1 MSVTAEQS
9 PPVPAQFQPL
19 HDTVTEAMEKFHVP
33 GVAVGL
39 MLDGQDHVAAFGV
52 TNVNYPAM
60 VLPETLFQIGSTS
73 KTVTATAVMRL
84 VEDGSIDLDSP
95 VRRYLP
101 ELRLRDERVAE
112 EVTPRHLLNHT
123 AGWSGDYFDDT
134 GRGDDALVKIV
145 QGMAELE
152 QVTPLGEIWS
162 YNNAAFYLLGRVLE
176 AVTGK
181 PYEVVTRELVL
192 DPLGMT
198 NSFFFPEE
206 VMVHSFA
213 VGHNVVDGKATVA
226 TPWPIPRSANP
237 AGGVTS
243 TAADQLRYARFHMG
257 DGTAE
262 DGSRVLRAESLR
274 QMQTP
279 TVPAGPGM
287 RMGLSWFIRDAG
299 GMRIVQHGGDTN
311 GQSSS
316 FAFVPERKFALTI
329 LTNAGAGQQLHGEVE
344 RWALDHYL
352 GISEPEP
359 VHQQRPA
366 EELAEYAGRY
376 ETSLIAIAVGV
387 EGDSPVL
394 SFELVGEGHFPS
406 DTPPDL
412 PPPTPVAF
420 WSADDVV
427 ATGGP
432 LEGIKGE
439 FLRGADGQVAW
450 FRFGGRLYRRQA

>member
-1 MSVTAEQS
+1 
-9 PPVPAQFQPL
+9 
-19 HDTVTEAMEKFHVP
+19 MERLQVP

-39 MLDGQDHVAAFGV
+39 LLDGREYVYGFGI
-52 TNVNYPAM
+52 TNVNYPAA

-84 VEDGSIDLDSP
+84 VEDGSIDLDAP

-101 ELRLRDERVAE
+101 GLRLQDERVADS
-112 EVTPRHLLNHT
+112 VTPRHLLNHT

-145 QGMAELE
+145 EGMAGLE

-162 YNNAAFYLLGRVLE
+162 YNNAAFYLLGRLLE

-181 PYEVVTRELVL
+181 PYELVARELVL
-192 DPLGMT
+192 EPLGMHD
-198 NSFFFPEE
+198 SFFFPEE
-206 VMVHSFA
+206 VMVRSFA
-213 VGHNVVDGKATVA
+213 VGHNVVEEKVSVA

-257 DGTAE
+257 DGTAQ
-262 DGSRVLRAESLR
+262 DGTRVLQPETLQ

-279 TVPAGPGM
+279 TVPAGPGT
-287 RMGLSWFIRDAG
+287 RMGLSWFIRNVG
-299 GMRIVQHGGDTN
+299 GVRIVQHGGDTN

-316 FAFVPERKFALTI
+316 FAFVPERNFALTI
-329 LTNAGAGQQLHGEVE
+329 LTNAGAGQQLHSEVE

-352 GISEPEP
+352 GLTEPEP
-359 VHQQRPA
+359 VRQGRPVDA
-366 EELAEYAGRY
+366 LAEYTGTY
-376 ETSLIAIAVGV
+376 ETSLIAISVTT
-387 EGDSPVL
+387 EGNGLMV

-406 DTPPDL
+406 DSPPDL
-412 PPPTPVAF
+412 PPPTPAAF
-420 WSADDVV
+420 WSADDIV

-450 FRFGGRLYRRQA
+450 FRFGGRLYRRRT